1 MSSVYDADVKWKR
14 VSGVVCLCGVDGH
27 IQLHI
32 NHVNSLY
39 PYHTLTVDSL
49 DSLRLLVVSRGSV
62 KDQHVQLK
70 TQLIMQ

>member
-14 VSGVVCLCGVDGH
+14 VGGVVCLCGVDGH

-49 DSLRLLVVSRGSV
+49 DSLRLLC
-62 KDQHVQLK
+62 
-70 TQLIMQ
+70 TY